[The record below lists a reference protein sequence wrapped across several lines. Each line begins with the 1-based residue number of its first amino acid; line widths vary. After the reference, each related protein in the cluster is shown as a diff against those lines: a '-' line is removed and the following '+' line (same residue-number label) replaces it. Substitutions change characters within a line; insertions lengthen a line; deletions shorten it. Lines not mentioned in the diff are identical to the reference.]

1 MMRPY
6 AAKGNYSNFGDIE
19 KVEIPY
25 LLLYSAMVPF
35 LKDSFHSH

>member
-19 KVEIPY
+19 MVEIPY

-35 LKDSFHSH
+35 FKGFFP